1 MRIEKIT
8 NSHRNDFYWH
18 GICEHCSTVDQKMPP
33 GYDDANY
40 HRRVIPAMHCKSC
53 GLNRAG
59 EERRPVEAPKPGQ
72 TFALM
77 YVDADENGMNG
88 RTIKVP
94 LPTPQEPTNG

>member
-1 MRIEKIT
+1 MRGRADAARGGE
-8 NSHRNDFYWH
+8 RRREAH
-18 GICEHCSTVDQKMPP
+18 GRTEEAGAREVTAHAALAFAAD
-33 GYDDANY
+33 
-40 HRRVIPAMHCKSC
+40 